1 MKKVFNYLKLM
12 RVKHYIKNLLIFL
25 PIIFSGKLFFSYKFF
40 VSFFGFIS
48 FSLLSSIVYIIND
61 YKDIDKDKKHPV
73 KKFRPLASGVIS
85 KNDAVIAI
93 YILSIIVFLINIF
106 LVLPLAHNINFIL
119 LEILYLFLNVLYSFK
134 LKDYPIIDIFILV
147 SGFLIRLL
155 FGGFICNIVIS
166 SWLFLTIMSLSF
178 YMVLGK
184 RRNELLK
191 VSSSTRNVLKKYSKS
206 FLDNYMNIFLALVI
220 VFYSLWCIDPLT
232 VNRLGDKAIYTVIFV
247 IIILMKYSY
256 DIEGDSF
263 GDPVDVLYS
272 DKVLFLLS
280 ILFCLVM
287 LVLIYFRGVLL

>member
-25 PIIFSGKLFFSYKFF
+25 PIIFSGKLFFSYKLF

-48 FSLLSSIVYIIND
+48 FSLLSSIIYIIND

-85 KNDAVIAI
+85 KNDAVITI

-191 VSSSTRNVLKKYSKS
+191 VSSSSRNVLKKYSKS

-220 VFYSLWCIDPLT
+220 VFYSLWCIDQLT

-263 GDPVDVLYS
+263 GDPVDVLYN

>member
-85 KNDAVIAI
+85 KNDAVITI

-191 VSSSTRNVLKKYSKS
+191 VSSSSRNVLKKYSKS

-263 GDPVDVLYS
+263 GDPVDVLYN

>member
-40 VSFFGFIS
+40 ASFFGFIS

-85 KNDAVIAI
+85 KNDAVITI

-155 FGGFICNIVIS
+155 FGGVICNIVIS

-191 VSSSTRNVLKKYSKS
+191 VSSSSRNVLKKYSKS

-263 GDPVDVLYS
+263 GDPVDVLYN

>member
-25 PIIFSGKLFFSYKFF
+25 PIIFSGKLFFSYKLF

-48 FSLLSSIVYIIND
+48 FSLLSSIIYIIND

-85 KNDAVIAI
+85 KNDAVITI

-191 VSSSTRNVLKKYSKS
+191 VSSSSRNVLKKYSKS

-220 VFYSLWCIDPLT
+220 VFYSLWCIDSLT

-263 GDPVDVLYS
+263 GDPVDVLYN